1 MARLMIERAI
11 ATKAPFGWV
20 AANSVYKIGG
30 IGTVLREAG
39 KGYVLGV
46 NSSHVFASW
55 SKPNVPTLVE
65 ARTL

>member
-1 MARLMIERAI
+1 MIERAI

-20 AANSVYKIGG
+20 AANSVYRVGG
-30 IGTVLREAG
+30 IGTALRKAG

-55 SKPNVPTLVE
+55 GKPNVPTLVE